1 MDEIKVRILN
11 KIDTTENW
19 NAQNPVLQAGEL
31 GIAQNPDGTC
41 MLKVGNGSSNWNDLQ
56 NILVSG
62 GSQNVTLTQA
72 EYDALVE
79 SGEVDEDTYY
89 FIKEG

>member
-19 NAQNPVLQAGEL
+19 NAKNPVLQPGEL

-41 MLKVGNGSSNWNDLQ
+41 MLKVGNGNSNWNELK
-56 NILVSG
+56 NVLVSG